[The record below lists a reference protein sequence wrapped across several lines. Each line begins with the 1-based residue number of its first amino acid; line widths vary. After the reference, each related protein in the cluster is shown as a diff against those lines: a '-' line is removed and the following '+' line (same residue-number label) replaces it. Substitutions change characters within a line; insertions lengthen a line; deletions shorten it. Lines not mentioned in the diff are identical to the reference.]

1 VHLEDDTIGVLI
13 EMKVREAAHDRSPA
27 IVGEY
32 PAANQHSTDTAGG
45 LLPGRSLI
53 WKRTCREI
61 ATVRVLPEPV
71 LVVGERGTGKTNAA
85 KLLAGDGQ
93 GPVETLDAALATH
106 AGRDW
111 VASARRKLI
120 NRGRLVV
127 THLDALPADLQ
138 NALAALLREAE
149 GFGGR
154 LVATGDRSVGSARSR
169 LGDHFPVWL
178 ELPPLR
184 ERTEDIADIA
194 PFLLARSAVPGH
206 PKRLQPS
213 ALQALMT
220 MEWPGAMCRLRG
232 PRAADDPCS
241 KARLEVHSMN

>member
-1 VHLEDDTIGVLI
+1 MHLEDDTIGVLI

-154 LVATGDRSVGSARSR
+154 LVATGDRSVGSACSAPRPTPLCLLWPRACTVTRSGSPSCSR
-169 LGDHFPVWL
+169 ACAMS
-178 ELPPLR
+178 
-184 ERTEDIADIA
+184 T
-194 PFLLARSAVPGH
+194 SS
-206 PKRLQPS
+206 PS
-213 ALQALMT
+213 A
-220 MEWPGAMCRLRG
+220 PGA
-232 PRAADDPCS
+232 PRWPAGGCPAG
-241 KARLEVHSMN
+241 